1 MHLTQLGGKMKVSK
15 KKLVKIIR
23 EVLKIEFK
31 PGTSEDEKKSM
42 LSGLIKMLDVGE
54 EEV

>member
-23 EVLKIEFK
+23 EVLKIKFK
-31 PGTSEDEKKSM
+31 PGTTEAEKERM
-42 LSGLIKMLDVGE
+42 LSGLFKILDVDE